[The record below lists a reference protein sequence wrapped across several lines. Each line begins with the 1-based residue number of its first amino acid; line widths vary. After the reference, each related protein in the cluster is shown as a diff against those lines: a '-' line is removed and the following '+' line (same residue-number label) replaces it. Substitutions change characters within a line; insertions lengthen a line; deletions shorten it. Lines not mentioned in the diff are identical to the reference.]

1 MTAFRD
7 GPNGGRRSLPP
18 ERVQRRV
25 GRRQPAAQHKNSGLE
40 VCLRASLTSINNSG
54 EGLKFMEMQ
63 IIERRMALDN
73 LLENL
78 QGKKEKNKAQIILP
92 N

>member
-1 MTAFRD
+1 M
-7 GPNGGRRSLPP
+7 
-18 ERVQRRV
+18 
-25 GRRQPAAQHKNSGLE
+25 
-40 VCLRASLTSINNSG
+40 RASLTSINNSG